1 VIEYLIVLA
10 ALICIVIGT
19 PLFIVLAVVTIGC
32 IYFLGDGMLTEMTAD
47 MFNAVNKDVL
57 LAIPFFLIAG
67 QIMTRGS
74 IAKRLINFAKATVGW
89 MPGGLAVTA
98 VFACLFFAAIS
109 GSSPVTVIAIGT
121 MMFPALIKE
130 NYKENFSLGLITSAG
145 SLGILIPPSIPMII
159 YAIVVSTPTHII
171 SVADLFIA
179 GVVPGLLIGVL
190 LMAFSV
196 ITQKKND
203 DQIKINFS
211 FEQFVSSFKNGILA
225 LLLPIIILG
234 GIYSGFFTPTE
245 AAATAAVYAFI
256 VEVFIHRELKIKDI
270 PEIFIQST
278 SMMGTLFL
286 IIVIAISFNQFLALE
301 RIPYQAAI
309 WMNEFVNSPLM
320 FLIVVNIFLLI
331 LGCFMDIMSAILIVG
346 PLLGPMAVEF
356 GIDPVHFAIIFIVN
370 MEIGYLTP
378 PMGINL
384 FVASSIFEKKIGYVI
399 KSTLPFTLIFLFVLI
414 LISYFPSISLY
425 LVEMF
430 R

>member
-1 VIEYLIVLA
+1 MEYLIILV
-10 ALICIVIGT
+10 ALISIVIGT
-19 PLFIVLAVVTIGC
+19 PLFIVLTLVTMGS
-32 IYFLGDGMLTEMTAD
+32 IYFLGDGMLTEVIAD

-57 LAIPFFLIAG
+57 LAIPFFLVAG
-67 QIMTRGS
+67 QIMTHGS

-98 VFACLFFAAIS
+98 IFACLFFAAIS

-121 MMFPALIKE
+121 MMYPVLIKE

-159 YAIVVSTPTHII
+159 YAIVVSTPTNII

-179 GVVPGLLIGVL
+179 GVVPGLLIGLL
-190 LMAFSV
+190 LMIYSIFTHRSNV
-196 ITQKKND
+196 HET
-203 DQIKINFS
+203 KIPFS
-211 FEQFVSSFKNGILA
+211 FLQFRTSFKDGILA

-245 AAATAAVYAFI
+245 AAAVAVVYAFV
-256 VEVFIHRELKIKDI
+256 VEVFIHKDLRIKQM
-270 PEIFIQST
+270 PTIFIQST

-301 RIPYQAAI
+301 RIPYQAAM
-309 WMNEFVNSPLM
+309 WMNEIIKSPLM

-346 PLLGPMAVEF
+346 PILGPMAVEF
-356 GIDPVHFAIIFIVN
+356 GIDPIHFAIIFIVN

-378 PMGINL
+378 PMGLNL
-384 FVASSIFEKKIGYVI
+384 FVASSIFEKKIGVVI
-399 KSTLPFTLIFLFVLI
+399 RATLPFTLIMLFALI
-414 LISYFPSISLY
+414 LISYVPAISLF
-425 LVEMF
+425 LVETF

>member
-1 VIEYLIVLA
+1 MIEYLIVFVAIL
-10 ALICIVIGT
+10 CIVIGT
-19 PLFIVLAVVTIGC
+19 PLFTVLAIVTLGS
-32 IYFLGDGMLTEMTAD
+32 IYFIGDGMLTEMIAD

-67 QIMTRGS
+67 QLMTHGS
-74 IAKRLINFAKATVGW
+74 IAKRLIDFAKAIVGW
-89 MPGGLAVTA
+89 VHGGLAITA
-98 VFACLFFAAIS
+98 IFACLFFAAIS

-121 MMFPALIKE
+121 MMFPVLIKE
-130 NYKENFSLGLITSAG
+130 NYDEKFSLGLITSAG

-179 GVVPGLLIGVL
+179 GVLPGLLIGLL
-190 LMAFSV
+190 LMIYSV
-196 ITQKKND
+196 ITQKKYTFLRKVD
-203 DQIKINFS
+203 FS
-211 FEQFVSSFKNGILA
+211 FNQLKISFKNGILA
-225 LLLPIIILG
+225 LLLPLIILG
-234 GIYSGFFTPTE
+234 GIYTGFFTPTE
-245 AAATAAVYAFI
+245 AAAVAVVYAFI
-256 VEVFIHRELKIKDI
+256 VEVFIHKDLKIKDL
-270 PEIFIQST
+270 PKIFIQST

-301 RIPYQAAI
+301 RIPYQAAV

-378 PMGINL
+378 PIGLNL
-384 FVASSIFEKKIGYVI
+384 YVASSIFQKKIGHVI
-399 KSTLPFTLIFLFVLI
+399 VSTIPFTLILLFALI
-414 LISYFPSISLY
+414 LISYIPSISLF

>member
-1 VIEYLIVLA
+1 MIEYLIVVI

-19 PLFIVLAVVTIGC
+19 PLFTILAIITIC
-32 IYFLGDGMLTEMTAD
+32 SLQFLGDGMLTEMIAD

-67 QIMTRGS
+67 QIMTHGS
-74 IAKRLINFAKATVGW
+74 IAKRLIEFAKSLVGW

-98 VFACLFFAAIS
+98 IFACLFFAAIS

-121 MMFPALIKE
+121 MMYPALIKE
-130 NYKENFSLGLITSAG
+130 NYKENFSVGLLTSAG

-159 YAIVVSTPTHII
+159 YAIVVSTPANVI

-179 GVVPGLLIGVL
+179 GVIPGLLIGLL
-190 LMAFSV
+190 LMVYAV
-196 ITQKKND
+196 ITQKEHTYA
-203 DQIKINFS
+203 INSSFS
-211 FEQFVSSFKNGILA
+211 FEQFKISFKNGILA
-225 LLLPIIILG
+225 VILPVIILG

-245 AAATAAVYAFI
+245 AAAVAVVYTFI
-256 VEVFIHRELKIKDI
+256 VEVFIHKDIKIKKL
-270 PEIFIQST
+270 PEIIIQST

-309 WMNEFVNSPLM
+309 WMKSIVSSPLM

-346 PLLGPMAVEF
+346 PLLGPMAIEF
-356 GIDPVHFAIIFIVN
+356 GIDPIHFAIIFIVN

-384 FVASSIFEKKIGYVI
+384 FVASSIFEKKIGFVI
-399 KSTLPFTLIFLFVLI
+399 KSTLPFTMILLFALI
-414 LISYFPSISLY
+414 LISYIPAISLF

>member
-1 VIEYLIVLA
+1 MIEYLIVLA

-19 PLFIVLAVVTIGC
+19 PLFIVLSIVTLGSV
-32 IYFLGDGMLTEMTAD
+32 YFIGDGMLTEMIAD

-57 LAIPFFLIAG
+57 LAIPFFLVAG
-67 QIMTRGS
+67 QIMTHGS
-74 IAKRLINFAKATVGW
+74 IAKRLIDFAKATVGW
-89 MPGGLAVTA
+89 MRGGLAVTA
-98 VFACLFFAAIS
+98 IFACLFFAAIS

-121 MMFPALIKE
+121 MMYPALIKE

-159 YAIVVSTPTHII
+159 YAIVVSTPSHIV

-179 GVVPGLLIGVL
+179 GVIPGLLIGLL
-190 LMAFSV
+190 LMIYSV
-196 ITQKKND
+196 ITQKQN
-203 DQIKINFS
+203 IYETKIDFS
-211 FEQFVSSFKNGILA
+211 FKQFRSSFKSGILA

-234 GIYSGFFTPTE
+234 GIYAGFFTPTE
-245 AAATAAVYAFI
+245 AAAVAVVYAFVI
-256 VEVFIHRELKIKDI
+256 EVFIHKDLKIKQI
-270 PEIFIQST
+270 PAIFIQST

-286 IIVIAISFNQFLALE
+286 IIVVAISFNQFLALE
-301 RIPYQAAI
+301 RIPYQAAV
-309 WMNEFVNSPLM
+309 WMNEIVNSPLM

-356 GIDPVHFAIIFIVN
+356 GIDPIHFAIIFIVN

-378 PMGINL
+378 PMGLNL
-384 FVASSIFEKKIGYVI
+384 FVASSIFEKKIGYVV
-399 KSTLPFTLIFLFVLI
+399 KSTLPFTLILLFALI
-414 LISYFPSISLY
+414 LISYIPSISLF

>member
-1 VIEYLIVLA
+1 MEYAIIFV
-10 ALICIVIGT
+10 ALLCIVIGT
-19 PLFIVLAVVTIGC
+19 PLFTVLAIVTLGSL
-32 IYFLGDGMLTEMTAD
+32 YFIGDGMLTEMIAD

-67 QIMTRGS
+67 QLMTHGT
-74 IAKRLINFAKATVGW
+74 IAKRLIEFAKSIVGW

-98 VFACLFFAAIS
+98 IFACLFFAAIS

-121 MMFPALIKE
+121 MMYPALIKE
-130 NYKENFSLGLITSAG
+130 NYKENFSVGLLTSAG

-159 YAIVVSTPTHII
+159 YAIVVSTSAHVI

-179 GVVPGLLIGVL
+179 GIVPGLLIGLL
-190 LMAFSV
+190 LMVYSV
-196 ITQKKND
+196 ITQKEHTAEA
-203 DQIKINFS
+203 KISFS
-211 FEQFVSSFKNGILA
+211 SKQFRISFKNGILA

-245 AAATAAVYAFI
+245 AAAIAAVYAFI
-256 VEVFIHRELKIKDI
+256 VEVFIHKDIKIKKL
-270 PEIFIQST
+270 PEIIIQST

-286 IIVIAISFNQFLALE
+286 IIVVAISFNQFLALE
-301 RIPYQAAI
+301 RIPYQAAV
-309 WMNEFVNSPLM
+309 WMNNIVSSPLM

-346 PLLGPMAVEF
+346 PILGPMAIEF
-356 GIDPVHFAIIFIVN
+356 GIDPIHFAIIFIVN

-399 KSTLPFTLIFLFVLI
+399 KSTLPFTLILLFALI
-414 LISYFPSISLY
+414 LISYIPGISLF

>member
-1 VIEYLIVLA
+1 MIEYLIVFV
-10 ALICIVIGT
+10 ALVCMVIGT
-19 PLFIVLAVVTIGC
+19 PLFIILAIITLCCVQ
-32 IYFLGDGMLTEMTAD
+32 FLGDGMLAEMIAD

-67 QIMTRGS
+67 QIMTHGT
-74 IAKRLINFAKATVGW
+74 IAKRLIDFAKSIVGW
-89 MPGGLAVTA
+89 LPGGLAVTTI
-98 VFACLFFAAIS
+98 FACLFFAAIS

-121 MMFPALIKE
+121 MMYPALIKE
-130 NYKENFSLGLITSAG
+130 NYKEDFSIGLLTSAG

-159 YAIVVSTPTHII
+159 YAIVVSTSANII

-179 GVVPGLLIGVL
+179 GVVPGLLIGLL
-190 LMAFSV
+190 LMIYSV
-196 ITQKKND
+196 ITQKGHTTETTSK
-203 DQIKINFS
+203 FS
-211 FEQFVSSFKNGILA
+211 FDQFKNSFKEGILA
-225 LLLPIIILG
+225 LILPIIILG

-245 AAATAAVYAFI
+245 AAAVAVVYTFI
-256 VEVFIHRELKIKDI
+256 VEVFIHKDIKIKKI
-270 PEIFIQST
+270 PEIIIQST

-301 RIPYQAAI
+301 RIPYQAAL
-309 WMNEFVNSPLM
+309 WMKSFVHSSIM

-346 PLLGPMAVEF
+346 PLLGPMAIEF

-384 FVASSIFEKKIGYVI
+384 FVSSSIFEKKIGYVI
-399 KSTLPFTLIFLFVLI
+399 KSTIPFTLILLFALI
-414 LISYFPSISLY
+414 LISYIPGISMF

>member
-1 VIEYLIVLA
+1 MIEYLIVFV
-10 ALICIVIGT
+10 ALVCIVIGT
-19 PLFIVLAVVTIGC
+19 PLFTILAIVTLC
-32 IYFLGDGMLTEMTAD
+32 CLQFLGDGMLTEMIAD

-67 QIMTRGS
+67 QIMTHGS
-74 IAKRLINFAKATVGW
+74 IAKRLIEFAKSVVGW

-98 VFACLFFAAIS
+98 IFACLFFAAIS

-121 MMFPALIKE
+121 MMYPALIKE
-130 NYKENFSLGLITSAG
+130 NYKENFSVGLLTSAG

-159 YAIVVSTPTHII
+159 YAIVVSTPAHII

-179 GVVPGLLIGVL
+179 GVIPGLLIGLL
-190 LMAFSV
+190 LMIYSV
-196 ITQKKND
+196 ITQKEHTAEA
-203 DQIKINFS
+203 KIGFS
-211 FEQFVSSFKNGILA
+211 FEQFRISFKNGILA
-225 LLLPIIILG
+225 LILPVIILG

-245 AAATAAVYAFI
+245 AAAVAVVYTFI
-256 VEVFIHRELKIKDI
+256 VEVFIHKDIKIKKL
-270 PEIFIQST
+270 PEIIVQST

-309 WMNEFVNSPLM
+309 WMKSFVSSPLM

-346 PLLGPMAVEF
+346 PLLGPMAIEF
-356 GIDPVHFAIIFIVN
+356 GIDPIHFAIIFIVN
-370 MEIGYLTP
+370 LEIGYLTP

-384 FVASSIFEKKIGYVI
+384 FVASSIFEKKIGFVV
-399 KSTLPFTLIFLFVLI
+399 KSTLPFTLILLFALI
-414 LISYFPSISLY
+414 LISYIPAISLF

>member
-1 VIEYLIVLA
+1 MEYLIVLF
-10 ALICIVIGT
+10 ALISIIIGT
-19 PLFIVLAVVTIGC
+19 PLFIVLSIVTIAS
-32 IYFLGDGMLTEMTAD
+32 IYFVGDAILTEIIAD

-57 LAIPFFLIAG
+57 LSIPFFLIAG
-67 QIMTRGS
+67 QFMTHGS
-74 IAKRLINFAKATVGW
+74 IAKRLIEFAKATVGW
-89 MPGGLAVTA
+89 MHGGLAITA

-121 MMFPALIKE
+121 MMYPALIKE
-130 NYKENFSLGLITSAG
+130 NYKESFSLGLITSAG

-159 YAIVVSTPTHII
+159 YAIVVSTPTTII

-179 GVVPGLLIGVL
+179 GIIPGLLIGLL
-190 LMAFSV
+190 LMLYSYF
-196 ITQKKND
+196 TQKNNVYQNKH
-203 DQIKINFS
+203 KFS
-211 FEQFVSSFKNGILA
+211 LKQFNSSFKNGILA
-225 LLLPIIILG
+225 ILLPIIILG

-245 AAATAAVYAFI
+245 AAAVAVVYAFI
-256 VEVFIHRELKIKDI
+256 VEVFIHKDLNLKQI
-270 PEIFIQST
+270 PKIFIQST

-301 RIPYQAAI
+301 RIPYQAAQL
-309 WMNEFVNSPLM
+309 MNEFINSPLM

-346 PLLGPMAVEF
+346 PLLGPMAVEY

-378 PMGINL
+378 PMGLNL
-384 FVASSIFEKKIGYVI
+384 YVASSIFEKKIGFVI
-399 KSTLPFTLIFLFVLI
+399 KSTLPFTLILLFALV
-414 LISYFPSISLY
+414 LISYIPEISLF

>member
-1 VIEYLIVLA
+1 MIEYLILLI

-19 PLFIVLAVVTIGC
+19 PLFTILAIITILSLQ
-32 IYFLGDGMLTEMTAD
+32 FLGDGMLTEMIAD

-67 QIMTRGS
+67 QIMTHGS
-74 IAKRLINFAKATVGW
+74 IAKRLVEFAKSLVGW

-98 VFACLFFAAIS
+98 IFACLFFAAIS

-121 MMFPALIKE
+121 MMYPALIKE
-130 NYKENFSLGLITSAG
+130 NYKEDFSVGLLTSAG

-159 YAIVVSTPTHII
+159 YAIVVSTPANVI

-179 GVVPGLLIGVL
+179 GVIPGLLIGLL
-190 LMAFSV
+190 LMIYAV
-196 ITQKKND
+196 ITQKEHTYQSNAG
-203 DQIKINFS
+203 FS
-211 FEQFVSSFKNGILA
+211 FEQFRLSFKNGILA
-225 LLLPIIILG
+225 VILPVIILG

-245 AAATAAVYAFI
+245 AAAVAVVYTFI
-256 VEVFIHRELKIKDI
+256 VEVFIHKDIKIKKL
-270 PEIFIQST
+270 PEIIIQST

-301 RIPYQAAI
+301 RIPYQAAL
-309 WMNEFVNSPLM
+309 WMKSIVSSPLM

-346 PLLGPMAVEF
+346 PLLGPMAIEF
-356 GIDPVHFAIIFIVN
+356 GIDPIHFAIIFIVN

-384 FVASSIFEKKIGYVI
+384 FVASSIFEKKIGFII
-399 KSTLPFTLIFLFVLI
+399 KSTLPFTMILLFALI
-414 LISYFPSISLY
+414 LISYIPAISLF

>member
-1 VIEYLIVLA
+1 MIEYLIVLA

-19 PLFIVLAVVTIGC
+19 PLFIVLAIVTIGSV
-32 IYFLGDGMLTEMTAD
+32 YFIGDGMLTEMIAD

-57 LAIPFFLIAG
+57 LAIPFFLVAG
-67 QIMTRGS
+67 QIMTHGS
-74 IAKRLINFAKATVGW
+74 IAKRLIDFAKATVGW
-89 MPGGLAVTA
+89 MRGGLAVTA
-98 VFACLFFAAIS
+98 IFACLFFAAIS

-121 MMFPALIKE
+121 MMYPALIKE

-159 YAIVVSTPTHII
+159 YAIVVSTPSNIV

-179 GVVPGLLIGVL
+179 GVIPGLLIGLL
-190 LMAFSV
+190 LMIYSV
-196 ITQKKND
+196 ITQKQNIYETRID
-203 DQIKINFS
+203 FS
-211 FEQFVSSFKNGILA
+211 FKQFKSSFKSGILA

-245 AAATAAVYAFI
+245 AAAVAVVYAFVI
-256 VEVFIHRELKIKDI
+256 EVFIHKDLKIKQI
-270 PEIFIQST
+270 PGIFIQST

-286 IIVIAISFNQFLALE
+286 IIVVAISFNQFLALE
-301 RIPYQAAI
+301 RIPYQAAV
-309 WMNEFVNSPLM
+309 WMNEIVNSPLM

-356 GIDPVHFAIIFIVN
+356 GIDPIHFAIIFIVN

-378 PMGINL
+378 PMGLNL
-384 FVASSIFEKKIGYVI
+384 FVASSIFEKKIGYVV
-399 KSTLPFTLIFLFVLI
+399 KSTLPFTLILLFALI
-414 LISYFPSISLY
+414 LISYIPSISLF

>member
-67 QIMTRGS
+67 QIMARGS

-196 ITQKKND
+196 ITQKKNVNE
-203 DQIKINFS
+203 IKINFS

-245 AAATAAVYAFI
+245 AAASAAVYAFI

-301 RIPYQAAI
+301 RIPYQAAV
-309 WMNEFVNSPLM
+309 WMNEFVSSPLM

-384 FVASSIFEKKIGYVI
+384 FVASSIFEKRIGYVI
-399 KSTLPFTLIFLFVLI
+399 KSTLPFTLIFLFALI